1 MALNDAK
8 PSKTPSELVEILIN
22 REMVIDDKLRAERK
36 LSQVGYYRL
45 SGFWYPCRKFSLDD
59 NGKIKMA
66 HKKPLRNDE
75 FSPNTNFN
83 EVFKIYTFDKKLR
96 LLLIDAIERI
106 EINLKTVLANELG
119 NVDPLAYQKSKY
131 INPIQRKDFYKN
143 NQVKN
148 TWLEWSNKQ
157 RSELSRSQEDSIV
170 WHKKSNREMPIWVV
184 VESWSFGTISKYYE
198 LLNKSHQTAIA
209 KRLGVSNTK
218 LLIGWLQEINILRN
232 RCAHHSR
239 IWNQASKNTIRFP
252 TEAKE
257 LDTIYFNQFDL
268 TDEHRN
274 RKIFVLILIIW
285 FLVKRIGPNSTW
297 INSFINEINSLPK
310 LPFDCYVS
318 MGITKNNINILKK
331 EVG

>member
-1 MALNDAK
+1 MPLNDAK
-8 PSKTPSELVEILIN
+8 PSKTPSELVELLIS
-22 REMVIDDKLRAERK
+22 REMIIEDKLRAERK

-45 SGFWYPCRKFSLDD
+45 SGFWYPCRKFLLDD
-59 NGKIKMA
+59 HGKVKMA
-66 HKKPLRNDE
+66 YKKPLRDNE
-75 FSPNTNFN
+75 FLPNTHFN
-83 EVFKIYTFDKKLR
+83 EVFKIYKFDKNLR

-106 EINLKTVLANELG
+106 EVNLKTVLANELG
-119 NVDPLAYQKSKY
+119 NIDPLAYQKSKY

-157 RSELSRSQEDSIV
+157 RSELSRSQEESIV
-170 WHKKSNREMPIWVV
+170 WHKKSDREMPIWVA

-218 LLIGWLQEINILRN
+218 LLISWLQEINILRN

-239 IWNQASKNTIRFP
+239 IWNQSSKNTIKFP
-252 TEAKE
+252 TEVE
-257 LDTIYFNQFDL
+257 EEDTIYFSKFDL
-268 TDEHRN
+268 SGDHRK
-274 RKIFVLILIIW
+274 KIFVLILIIW
-285 FLVKRIGPNSTW
+285 FLVKKIGPNSTW
-297 INSFINEINSLPK
+297 IKGFINEIESLPN
-310 LPFDCYVS
+310 LPLDFYIS
-318 MGITKNNINILKK
+318 MGITEESINILKQ